1 MTNPPTDTDIH
12 ADVMPAETAGP
23 LGSIDTTSLASAVLP
38 ALGFLTLLRL
48 GGPPRSHA
56 GSCPGFVPGDDR

>member
-1 MTNPPTDTDIH
+1 
-12 ADVMPAETAGP
+12 MPAETAGP
-23 LGSIDTTSLASAVLP
+23 LGSIDTTYLASAVLP